1 MILRLAALGKANC
14 MALMAILGGVC
25 GALPVQAQSRDGWI
39 DVHVHLIAD
48 KGAFDDFDEAAR
60 AALQI
65 MDSNNIRKM
74 VVMSPPRPKE
84 NFDIESLKD
93 VMTKYAGRI
102 VVMAGGGSLN
112 PMLQEAGHSASVS
125 EEVRRRFEET
135 AEAQLAGGARGFGEI
150 AAHHLSLTPSHGY
163 ESVPADHPLLL
174 LLADISARHGV
185 PIDLHFDP
193 VPEDGPTPA
202 SLSSPRNPP
211 MLKANLDGL
220 ERLLAHNRKTT
231 IMWAHAGSDPVG
243 FFIPQLARE
252 MLGRH
257 PNLAFSIRPLYNS
270 PSALVNPRGG
280 VNKEWV
286 AVLRDFPDRFVIGTD
301 SFIVAHNYSGPDA
314 PKSFAPKAEKQR
326 NAVKILLDS
335 LPEPLARRIAYEN
348 AERLYKLGP

>member
-1 MILRLAALGKANC
+1 MILRIATQGKANC
-14 MALMAILGGVC
+14 MLLMVIIGAVY
-25 GALPVQAQSRDGWI
+25 GALPVQAQSRGDWI
-39 DVHVHLIAD
+39 DVHVHLVAD
-48 KGAFDDFDEAAR
+48 KGALDDFDEAAR
-60 AALQI
+60 AALSI
-65 MDSNNIRKM
+65 MDSNNIKKI

-84 NFDIESLKD
+84 NFDIESLK
-93 VMTKYAGRI
+93 G
-102 VVMAGGGSLN
+102 VMAKYGARIAVMGGGGSLN
-112 PMLQEAGHSASVS
+112 PMLQEAGHSTVVAD
-125 EEVRRRFEET
+125 EVRRRFEEM
-135 AEAQLAGGARGFGEI
+135 AEAQLAGGAKGFGEI

-174 LLADISARHGV
+174 LLADIAARHGV

-220 ERLLAHNRKTT
+220 ERLLAHNRKAT

-243 FFIPQLARE
+243 FFTPQLARA
-252 MLGRH
+252 MLERH
-257 PNLAFSIRPLYNS
+257 SNLAFSIRPLHNS

-301 SFIVAHNYSGPDA
+301 SFIVAGNYSGPDA
-314 PKSFAPKAEKQR
+314 PKSFAPKAGKQR
-326 NAVKILLDS
+326 DAVRILLDS

-348 AERLYKLGP
+348 AERLYKLAP

>member
-1 MILRLAALGKANC
+1 MNPRLANPTLFSLTALILIISGAW
-14 MALMAILGGVC
+14 MASPAHAKFQG
-25 GALPVQAQSRDGWI
+25 DWI

-48 KGAFDDFDEAAR
+48 KGSLDDFDEAAR

-65 MDSNNIRKM
+65 MDNNSIKKM

-84 NFDIESLKD
+84 NFDIESLKG
-93 VMTKYAGRI
+93 VMAKYGARF
-102 VVMAGGGSLN
+102 VVMGGGGSLN
-112 PMLQEAGHSASVS
+112 PMLQEAGRSAAVS
-125 EEVRRRFEET
+125 EEVRQRFEAT
-135 AEAQLAGGARGFGEI
+135 AEACLASGAIGFGEI

-163 ESVPADHPLLL
+163 ESVSADHPLML
-174 LLADISARHGV
+174 LLADIAARHGV

-193 VPEDGPTPA
+193 VPEDAPTPA

-211 MLKANLDGL
+211 VLKANLDGL

-243 FFIPQLARE
+243 FFTPQLARE

-257 PNLAFSIRPLYNS
+257 PNLSFSIRPLHNS
-270 PSALVNPRGG
+270 PSALVNPRGDI
-280 VNKEWV
+280 NKEWLS
-286 AVLRDFPDRFVIGTD
+286 VLRDFPDRFVIGTD
-301 SFIVAHNYSGPDA
+301 SFIVASNYSGPDA

-326 NAVKILLDS
+326 NAVRILLDS
-335 LPEPLARRIAYEN
+335 LPETLARRIGYEN